1 MNLPTRLTVGRL
13 VLCIAFTFFLEV
25 DLHYGGLFALVI
37 FLLASVTDWLDGY
50 YARKLKQVTDLGKL
64 LDPLAD
70 KILISAA
77 FIAFAAKGLA
87 PAWIV
92 VCIIAR
98 EFMITGLRSLAA
110 SKGIILAAQTIGK
123 HKTVSQIITA
133 VVALLILTLKDLA
146 IPPHVLMEIQCYVL
160 DPLLYI
166 TLGITLYSG
175 VAYFV
180 SNQNLVFSSMEKK
193 S

>member
-25 DLHYGGLFALVI
+25 DLHYSGVFALGI
-37 FLLASVTDWLDGY
+37 FTLASVTDWLDGY
-50 YARKLKQVTDLGKL
+50 YARKLKQITDLGKL

-92 VCIIAR
+92 VCIISR

-110 SKGIILAAQTIGK
+110 SKGIILAAQTVGK

-133 VVALLILTLKDLA
+133 VVALLMLSLRDFGVEQRIVGD
-146 IPPHVLMEIQCYVL
+146 IQAYVL

-166 TLGITLYSG
+166 TLAITLYSG

-180 SNQNLVFSSMEKK
+180 SNQNLVFSSMEGNK
-193 S
+193 

>member
-25 DLHYGGLFALVI
+25 NLHYSGVFALVI
-37 FLLASVTDWLDGY
+37 FILASVTDWLDGY
-50 YARKLKQVTDLGKL
+50 YARKLKQITDLGKL

-77 FIAFAAKGLA
+77 FIAFSAKGLA

-133 VVALLILTLKDLA
+133 LVALLILTLKDFSVDPRL
-146 IPPHVLMEIQCYVL
+146 LFDIQCYVL

-166 TLGITLYSG
+166 TLAITLYSG

-180 SNQNLVFSSMEKK
+180 SNQTLVFDSMEGKK
-193 S
+193 

>member
-1 MNLPTRLTVGRL
+1 
-13 VLCIAFTFFLEV
+13 
-25 DLHYGGLFALVI
+25 
-37 FLLASVTDWLDGY
+37 
-50 YARKLKQVTDLGKL
+50 LGKL

-92 VCIIAR
+92 VCIISR

-123 HKTVSQIITA
+123 HKTVSQIVTA
-133 VVALLILTLKDLA
+133 LVGLLILTLRDFSVNPRILTDL
-146 IPPHVLMEIQCYVL
+146 QGYVL

-166 TLGITLYSG
+166 TLAITLYSG

-180 SNQNLVFSSMEKK
+180 SNQTLVFSSMEKK

>member
-1 MNLPTRLTVGRL
+1 MNFPTQLTVGRL

-25 DLHYGGLFALVI
+25 DLHYSGCFALVI
-37 FLLASVTDWLDGY
+37 FLLASITDWLDGY

-77 FIAFAAKGLA
+77 FIAFAAKDLV

-92 VCIIAR
+92 VCIISR

-133 VVALLILTLKDLA
+133 VVGLFILTLRDFQASEQVLA
-146 IPPHVLMEIQCYVL
+146 DIQGYVL
-160 DPLLYI
+160 EPLIYI
-166 TLGITLYSG
+166 TLAITLYSG

-180 SNQNLVFSSMEKK
+180 SNQKLVFESLEKDR
-193 S
+193 